1 MIQANELRIGNWVNY
16 CGAID
21 FVTVINTDDENFEF
35 INTTSYSNISLEDIK
50 PIPLTEEIL
59 LKCGFIKDF
68 NQFFSPIVLL
78 LNDSLEMYA
87 DNQDNYSLVNLFT
100 IPIYEDCDTFNLLQI
115 EYLHQLQNLYF
126 ALTGTELEINL

>member
-1 MIQANELRIGNWVNY
+1 MEIRDLRIGNWVNY

-59 LKCGFIKDF
+59 KKFDFHCLGKKRNWFDKEFINGYDISINLEGKISLGRFGVWQTMPFNKIEFAHELQNFWQYHTKEELTFKTELWTF
-68 NQFFSPIVLL
+68 NQK
-78 LNDSLEMYA
+78 
-87 DNQDNYSLVNLFT
+87 
-100 IPIYEDCDTFNLLQI
+100 
-115 EYLHQLQNLYF
+115 
-126 ALTGTELEINL
+126 